1 MLLNGFSSGI
11 WPLKISDKKILN
23 ANTQDYPIFSS
34 AEIYPWRV
42 APQQSSLPFQFH
54 DAKFKT
60 KNYIYNLLNFTA
72 TFKRTPVA
80 CDSLLIN
87 YHQ

>member
-60 KNYIYNLLNFTA
+60 KNYIYKLLNFTA
-72 TFKRTPVA
+72 TF
-80 CDSLLIN
+80 SIYIL
-87 YHQ
+87 